1 MSKVNEKGSL
11 KKVVKEYNALLNNGE
26 LEVYDIS
33 ADRGYKDFKRLL
45 LGLKNDFNTVSVD
58 WIESVDKKMVETGF
72 TSVITLNPEDE
83 DLYSE
88 YFLCKKLKSLPD
100 SVWKLLN
107 MNLDDA
113 YNLIMEGGDFLFDI
127 LSNDYGCSRI
137 ITTFFESYDNE
148 DEISI
153 QTEIILGDG
162 VEDFEFF
169 NVSPAGFCSRINK
182 DDFYSNNIPS
192 EYKFLT
198 DIVKLVT
205 KSLKGIT
212 IERLSVHMTTNLA
225 IDLKNEY
232 NKGTFSY
239 FVGLSRTFR
248 NNPNIDYKPDP
259 VTKDTYDV
267 AIIVHPTNNPCVVK
281 RRSYY
286 ERLLEFV
293 NSDECEEW
301 ELEEIFA
308 DDEETVIGY
317 NTYEGTIM
325 KDDTVE
331 SLIAKDMDY
340 IKKVNKKQDT

>member
-1 MSKVNEKGSL
+1 MSKVDGKGSL
-11 KKVVKEYNALLNNGE
+11 KRVVREYNALLNSGE
-26 LEVYDIS
+26 LKIYNIS
-33 ADRGYKDFKRLL
+33 ADKDYKDFKRLL
-45 LGLKNDFNTVSVD
+45 LALKYDFHTVVDD
-58 WIESVDKKMVETGF
+58 WIVSVDKKMVETGF
-72 TSVITLNPEDE
+72 TSVITLNSEDE
-83 DLYSE
+83 DLYDE

-107 MNLDDA
+107 INLDDA
-113 YNLIMEGGDFLFDI
+113 YNLLMENEDFLFDI

-137 ITTFFESYDNE
+137 VTTFFESPDNE
-148 DEISI
+148 DDILI
-153 QTEIILGDG
+153 QTDITLGDG

-169 NVSPAGFCSRINK
+169 DVSPAGFCTRISK
-182 DDFYSNNIPS
+182 IDFYSNNISP
-192 EYKFLT
+192 EYKFLL
-198 DIVKLVT
+198 DIVKSVM

-212 IERLSVHMTTNLA
+212 IEMLSIYMTTNLA

-239 FVGLSRTFR
+239 FMGLSRTFR
-248 NNPNIDYKPDP
+248 NNPNLNYNPDP

-267 AIIVHPTNNPCVVK
+267 AIIVHPTNNPCVIK

-286 ERLLEFV
+286 ERLIEFV

-308 DDEETVIGY
+308 DGKETVIGY
-317 NTYEGTIM
+317 STYEGTIM

-340 IKKVNKKQDT
+340 IKKVNKE